1 MGIHQGRSDSCENF
15 LSFFTMTENHEISKS
30 FFISLDQF
38 AWYAFRMWI
47 AVIYL
52 WGINTLT
59 LLAFGWDKARA
70 RRRKNR
76 VPERRLLWLAALGG
90 SPGAV
95 VGRWIFRHK
104 TRKRG
109 FSVWLF
115 AITGVQMTLIFLVMT
130 EASEKLL

>member
-1 MGIHQGRSDSCENF
+1 MKFPSVF
-15 LSFFTMTENHEISKS
+15 SFAICASP
-30 FFISLDQF
+30 D
-38 AWYAFRMWI
+38 YAFRMWV

-52 WGINTLT
+52 WAINALT

-70 RRRKNR
+70 KRRRRR

-90 SPGAV
+90 SPGAIL
-95 VGRWIFRHK
+95 GRWMFRHK

-115 AITGVQMTLIFLVMT
+115 AILIAQALVVYLT
-130 EASEKLL
+130 VVEGISRPL